1 MHWTL
6 RLGTALATL
15 TLPANALAQATA
27 SPMPD
32 GSGITAFFEL
42 RLARDVGYRGR
53 QVHPG
58 DYPASSFLST
68 NSKALVSKVSR
79 GECARLA
86 SSQCRLLEAW
96 RRMRFGRHEDPQETM
111 PDETLNVLVSTGF
124 NVVVGKEIKPVDC
137 PKIDAVVSSLAPLPI
152 SHIAKLLVSMGGL
165 AGNKSGRRIQV
176 CPNS

>member
-27 SPMPD
+27 SPCLTEAEA
-32 GSGITAFFEL
+32 TAFFSYALPEML
-42 RLARDVGYRGR
+42 DTVAGKCIEAL
-53 QVHPG
+53 PT
-58 DYPASSFLST
+58 SSFLST
-68 NSKALVSKVSR
+68 NSKALVSKYR
-79 GECARLA
+79 AA
-86 SSQCRLLEAW
+86 SAPDW
-96 RRMRFGRHEDPQETM
+96 PQAKAAFLKLGGDENSDGTKILKAM
-111 PDETLNVLVSTGF
+111 PDETLKVLVSTGF

-152 SHIAKLLVSMGGL
+152 SNIAKLLVSMGGL
-165 AGNKSGRRIQV
+165 AGKKPDDAFKI